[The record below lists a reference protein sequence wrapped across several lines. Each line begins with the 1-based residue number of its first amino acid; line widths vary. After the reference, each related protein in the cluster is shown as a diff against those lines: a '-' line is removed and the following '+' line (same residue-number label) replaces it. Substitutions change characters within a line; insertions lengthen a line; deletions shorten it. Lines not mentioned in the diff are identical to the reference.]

1 VVLPEREMPGLPG
14 LPGPRGAR
22 PLRPH
27 LPDVRPLDRFRSL
40 KIKLAILVVAS
51 VTLAAFITWVGLRN
65 TLGPTRT
72 FPLAIVISMLFTMI
86 LARGMTSPLREMT
99 AAARS
104 MSEGDYSRRV
114 RATSRD
120 EVGQLATAF
129 NIMAE
134 DLDSSDRVRRE
145 LIANVS
151 HELRTPVAA
160 LQAQLENLVDGVV
173 DPSPATMQ
181 TALTQ
186 TERLT
191 RLITYLLDLSRI
203 EAGAADLNITDL
215 DAQAFLA
222 DTVGSVSTLEAGK
235 QLSFVVDVD
244 DAGMTFQADPE
255 RLRQILVNLLQNAIR
270 HSPFA
275 GEVVV
280 SARARPGA
288 VVIDVSDTGPGIAK
302 ADRQRPSTSTAGP
315 SRWPTPGRGPRCA
328 SRSPSRPRPRST
340 RPPVTRRPPTLTSSA
355 ADSRYGGRHGSH
367 LARCPH
373 HRRREGRSRLRP
385 RPDEGLRGRPCGRRP
400 LVRRG
405 TRSRHR
411 VPRPERFREDDHA
424 AHDPRPEHA
433 DGRERDDLRSPVPR
447 PRLAAAPGGGRAGV
461 DELSPG
467 TDGAR
472 PPADV
477 RTARRCLGRALCG
490 GPRARRSG
498 CGRGSTGRR
507 VLARHAAAARARH
520 DSPR

>member
-1 VVLPEREMPGLPG
+1 MVLPERDGT
-14 LPGPRGAR
+14 GPPAVRRAR

-51 VTLAAFITWVGLRN
+51 VTLAAFITWLGLRN

-114 RATSRD
+114 RASSRD

-173 DPSPATMQ
+173 EPTPATMQ

-215 DAQAFLA
+215 DARAFLD

-235 QLSFVVDVD
+235 QLGFVVDVEPPD
-244 DAGMTFQADPE
+244 LVLEADPE

-275 GEVVV
+275 GDVVV
-280 SARARPGA
+280 RARAGDRS
-288 VVIDVSDTGPGIAK
+288 VVVDVTDSGPGIAK
-302 ADRQRPSTSTAGP
+302 ADRQRIFERFARGAGSAHTTAAG
-315 SRWPTPGRGPRCA
+315 SGGTGIGLAIVRWAVDLHGGTVEVADTQHGATMRI
-328 SRSPSRPRPRST
+328 
-340 RPPVTRRPPTLTSSA
+340 TL
-355 ADSRYGGRHGSH
+355 
-367 LARCPH
+367 PQ
-373 HRRREGRSRLRP
+373 P
-385 RPDEGLRGRPCGRRP
+385 
-400 LVRRG
+400 
-405 TRSRHR
+405 
-411 VPRPERFREDDHA
+411 PRPETT
-424 AHDPRPEHA
+424 PETL
-433 DGRERDDLRSPVPR
+433 DE
-447 PRLAAAPGGGRAGV
+447 GGR
-461 DELSPG
+461 
-467 TDGAR
+467 
-472 PPADV
+472 
-477 RTARRCLGRALCG
+477 
-490 GPRARRSG
+490 
-498 CGRGSTGRR
+498 
-507 VLARHAAAARARH
+507 
-520 DSPR
+520 

>member
-1 VVLPEREMPGLPG
+1 MVLPERDGT
-14 LPGPRGAR
+14 GPPPVRRER

-51 VTLAAFITWVGLRN
+51 VTLAAFITWLGLRN

-114 RATSRD
+114 QATSRD

-173 DPSPATMQ
+173 EPTPATMQ

-215 DAQAFLA
+215 DARAFLD

-235 QLSFVVDVD
+235 QLAFVVDVEPPD
-244 DAGMTFQADPE
+244 LVLEADPE

-275 GEVVV
+275 GDVVV
-280 SARARPGA
+280 RARAGDRC
-288 VVIDVSDTGPGIAK
+288 VVVDVTDSGPGIAK
-302 ADRQRPSTSTAGP
+302 ADRQRIFERFARGAGSAHTTAAG
-315 SRWPTPGRGPRCA
+315 SGGTGIGLAIVRWAVDLHGGTVEVADTEHGATMRI
-328 SRSPSRPRPRST
+328 
-340 RPPVTRRPPTLTSSA
+340 TL
-355 ADSRYGGRHGSH
+355 
-367 LARCPH
+367 PQ
-373 HRRREGRSRLRP
+373 P
-385 RPDEGLRGRPCGRRP
+385 
-400 LVRRG
+400 
-405 TRSRHR
+405 
-411 VPRPERFREDDHA
+411 PRPETTPGAPDE
-424 AHDPRPEHA
+424 
-433 DGRERDDLRSPVPR
+433 DGR
-447 PRLAAAPGGGRAGV
+447 
-461 DELSPG
+461 
-467 TDGAR
+467 
-472 PPADV
+472 
-477 RTARRCLGRALCG
+477 
-490 GPRARRSG
+490 
-498 CGRGSTGRR
+498 
-507 VLARHAAAARARH
+507 
-520 DSPR
+520 

>member
-1 VVLPEREMPGLPG
+1 M
-14 LPGPRGAR
+14 
-22 PLRPH
+22 RPH

-51 VTLAAFITWVGLRN
+51 VTLAAFITWLGLRN

-114 RATSRD
+114 QATSRD

-173 DPSPATMQ
+173 EPTPATMQ

-215 DAQAFLA
+215 DARAFLD

-235 QLSFVVDVD
+235 QLAFVVDVEPPD
-244 DAGMTFQADPE
+244 LVLEADPE

-275 GEVVV
+275 GDVVV
-280 SARARPGA
+280 RARAGDRC
-288 VVIDVSDTGPGIAK
+288 VVVDVTDSGPGIAK
-302 ADRQRPSTSTAGP
+302 ADRQRIFERFARGAGSAHTTAAG
-315 SRWPTPGRGPRCA
+315 SGGTGIGLAIVRWAVDLHGGTVEVADTEHGATMRI
-328 SRSPSRPRPRST
+328 
-340 RPPVTRRPPTLTSSA
+340 TL
-355 ADSRYGGRHGSH
+355 
-367 LARCPH
+367 PQ
-373 HRRREGRSRLRP
+373 P
-385 RPDEGLRGRPCGRRP
+385 
-400 LVRRG
+400 
-405 TRSRHR
+405 
-411 VPRPERFREDDHA
+411 PRPETTPGAPDE
-424 AHDPRPEHA
+424 
-433 DGRERDDLRSPVPR
+433 DGR
-447 PRLAAAPGGGRAGV
+447 
-461 DELSPG
+461 
-467 TDGAR
+467 
-472 PPADV
+472 
-477 RTARRCLGRALCG
+477 
-490 GPRARRSG
+490 
-498 CGRGSTGRR
+498 
-507 VLARHAAAARARH
+507 
-520 DSPR
+520 

>member
-1 VVLPEREMPGLPG
+1 VVLPERDAA
-14 LPGPRGAR
+14 GPPAVRRAR

-51 VTLAAFITWVGLRN
+51 VTLAAFITWLGLRN

-114 RATSRD
+114 RASSRD

-173 DPSPATMQ
+173 EPTPATMQ

-215 DAQAFLA
+215 EAQAFLD

-235 QLSFVVDVD
+235 QLGFVVDVEPPD
-244 DAGMTFQADPE
+244 LVLEADPE

-275 GEVVV
+275 GDVVV
-280 SARARPGA
+280 RARAGDRS
-288 VVIDVSDTGPGIAK
+288 VVVDVTDSGPGIAK
-302 ADRQRPSTSTAGP
+302 ADRQRIFERFARGAGSAHTTAAG
-315 SRWPTPGRGPRCA
+315 SGGTGIGLAIVRWAVDLHGGTVEVADTQDGATMRITLPQP
-328 SRSPSRPRPRST
+328 PRPE
-340 RPPVTRRPPTLTSSA
+340 SA
-355 ADSRYGGRHGSH
+355 
-367 LARCPH
+367 PQN
-373 HRRREGRSRLRP
+373 
-385 RPDEGLRGRPCGRRP
+385 PDEGGR
-400 LVRRG
+400 
-405 TRSRHR
+405 
-411 VPRPERFREDDHA
+411 
-424 AHDPRPEHA
+424 
-433 DGRERDDLRSPVPR
+433 
-447 PRLAAAPGGGRAGV
+447 
-461 DELSPG
+461 
-467 TDGAR
+467 
-472 PPADV
+472 
-477 RTARRCLGRALCG
+477 
-490 GPRARRSG
+490 
-498 CGRGSTGRR
+498 
-507 VLARHAAAARARH
+507 
-520 DSPR
+520 

>member
-1 VVLPEREMPGLPG
+1 MPERDGTTTPV
-14 LPGPRGAR
+14 RRAR

-51 VTLAAFITWVGLRN
+51 VTLAAFITWLGLRN

-72 FPLAIVISMLFTMI
+72 FPLAIIMSMLFTMI
-86 LARGMTSPLREMT
+86 LAKGMTSPLREMT

-114 RATSRD
+114 QATSRD

-173 DPSPATMQ
+173 EPTPATMQ

-203 EAGAADLNITDL
+203 EAGAADLNITVL
-215 DAQAFLA
+215 DARAFLE
-222 DTVGSVSTLEAGK
+222 DTIDSVSTLEAGK
-235 QLSFVVDVD
+235 QLAFVVDVEPS
-244 DAGMTFQADPE
+244 GLVFEADPE

-275 GEVVV
+275 GDVVV
-280 SARARPGA
+280 HARAGRDC
-288 VVIDVSDTGPGIAK
+288 VIVDVSDSGPGIAK
-302 ADRQRPSTSTAGP
+302 ADRQRIF
-315 SRWPTPGRGPRCA
+315 
-328 SRSPSRPRPRST
+328 
-340 RPPVTRRPPTLTSSA
+340 
-355 ADSRYGGRHGSH
+355 
-367 LARCPH
+367 
-373 HRRREGRSRLRP
+373 
-385 RPDEGLRGRPCGRRP
+385 
-400 LVRRG
+400 
-405 TRSRHR
+405 
-411 VPRPERFREDDHA
+411 ERFARGAGSSHTTAAGSGGTGIGLAIVRWAVDLHGGTVEVADTPEGATMRITLPQPHLSDPAHEPPDD
-424 AHDPRPEHA
+424 
-433 DGRERDDLRSPVPR
+433 
-447 PRLAAAPGGGRAGV
+447 
-461 DELSPG
+461 
-467 TDGAR
+467 AR
-472 PPADV
+472 
-477 RTARRCLGRALCG
+477 
-490 GPRARRSG
+490 
-498 CGRGSTGRR
+498 
-507 VLARHAAAARARH
+507 
-520 DSPR
+520 

>member
-1 VVLPEREMPGLPG
+1 MHRPADGRTVVMPERDSVA
-14 LPGPRGAR
+14 GPTPRNTR

-51 VTLAAFITWVGLRN
+51 VTLAAFITWLGLRN

-72 FPLAIVISMLFTMI
+72 FPLAIIISMLFTMI

-114 RATSRD
+114 QATSRD

-173 DPSPATMQ
+173 EPTPATLQ

-203 EAGAADLNITDL
+203 EAGAADLNITTL
-215 DAQAFLA
+215 DAHAFLE
-222 DTVGSVSTLEAGK
+222 DTVHSVSTLEAGK
-235 QLSFVVDVD
+235 QLSFAVDVD
-244 DAGMTFQADPE
+244 PPGLTFEADPE

-280 SARARPGA
+280 RARAAARS
-288 VVIDVSDTGPGIAK
+288 VVIDVSDSGPGIAK
-302 ADRQRPSTSTAGP
+302 ADRQRIFERFARGSGSSHTTAAG
-315 SRWPTPGRGPRCA
+315 SGGTGIGLAIVRWAVDLHGGT
-328 SRSPSRPRPRST
+328 
-340 RPPVTRRPPTLTSSA
+340 VEV
-355 ADSRYGGRHGSH
+355 ADSRQGATMRIT
-367 LARCPH
+367 LPQPLLTEQAQD
-373 HRRREGRSRLRP
+373 
-385 RPDEGLRGRPCGRRP
+385 PDASE
-400 LVRRG
+400 
-405 TRSRHR
+405 
-411 VPRPERFREDDHA
+411 
-424 AHDPRPEHA
+424 
-433 DGRERDDLRSPVPR
+433 DGR
-447 PRLAAAPGGGRAGV
+447 
-461 DELSPG
+461 
-467 TDGAR
+467 
-472 PPADV
+472 
-477 RTARRCLGRALCG
+477 
-490 GPRARRSG
+490 
-498 CGRGSTGRR
+498 
-507 VLARHAAAARARH
+507 
-520 DSPR
+520 